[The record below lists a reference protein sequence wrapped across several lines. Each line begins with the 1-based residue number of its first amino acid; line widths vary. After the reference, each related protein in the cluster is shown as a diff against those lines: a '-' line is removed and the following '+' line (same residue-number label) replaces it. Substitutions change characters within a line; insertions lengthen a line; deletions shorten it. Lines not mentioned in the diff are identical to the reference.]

1 MDIETIRHPRRS
13 RVGLALA
20 AALLVA
26 ALPAAAVEESSSQK
40 ESFPLAPGAGAVV
53 RVCNIEGDVIATGY
67 DGSEV
72 VMTAHETFRGRTDRD
87 LARAREELA
96 LTATQDG
103 STVEIAV
110 GDPCDCRHDHGCG
123 DHDRWHDG
131 DRYGAHHDIELRIP
145 HGVEVELRTV
155 NDGDVTLRDH
165 RGDFRLTNVN
175 GSVAAFDVAGSG
187 SATTVNGG
195 VTVRFTQNP
204 TEDSTFRS
212 VNGKLD
218 VTFRPGLAASFT
230 FDTLNGEVYTD
241 LPMDDQTIARASH
254 DRANG
259 RFKLRKSYRTEGG
272 DGGPELSFSTIN
284 GDIYLRDG
292 SR

>member
-1 MDIETIRHPRRS
+1 MDIETIRHHRRS
-13 RVGLALA
+13 QVGLALV

-26 ALPAAAVEESSSQK
+26 ALPAAALEESSTRK
-40 ESFPLAPGAGAVV
+40 ESFPLAAGEGALV
-53 RVCNIEGDVIATGY
+53 RVCNIEGDVTATGY
-67 DGSEV
+67 DGSKV

-103 STVEIAV
+103 TTVEIAV
-110 GDPCDCRHDHGCG
+110 GDPCDCRHGRDCG

-131 DRYGAHHDIELRIP
+131 DRYGARHDIELRIP
-145 HGVEVELRTV
+145 RGVEVELRTV

-204 TEDSTFRS
+204 TADSTFRS

-218 VTFRPGLAASFT
+218 VTFRPGLAATFT

-241 LPMDDQTIARASH
+241 LPMDDQTVARASH
-254 DRANG
+254 NPRSG
-259 RFKLRKSYRTEGG
+259 RFKLRKTYRTAGAE
-272 DGGPELSFSTIN
+272 GGPELSFSTIN